1 MPLKKPLGLAI
12 VEEDANIE
20 AWDRQQYFN
29 FHFDETIDIVFSSFF
44 LSLISGPKSSSNSIQ
59 HVPPCVAVF
68 NE

>member
-44 LSLISGPKSSSNSIQ
+44 LSLISRPKN
-59 HVPPCVAVF
+59 VK
-68 NE
+68 